1 MQSCA
6 WQRGSGC
13 GGKEE
18 ERAQGSPKDSP
29 GLELAMETGVGMEA
43 CHLPYLLGL
52 APFPTCLGTI
62 WRLLY
67 LFCCD
72 LGRRAVFH
80 CLAEEVGRR
89 HRNMP
94 VSRGITA

>member
-1 MQSCA
+1 M
-6 WQRGSGC
+6 GTGLP
-13 GGKEE
+13 
-18 ERAQGSPKDSP
+18 QGQPWL
-29 GLELAMETGVGMEA
+29 GAGMGTGVGMEA

-52 APFPTCLGTI
+52 APFPACLGTI

-94 VSRGITA
+94 VSRGIAA

>member
-1 MQSCA
+1 MLRRGCSVPHGQGWPRA
-6 WQRGSGC
+6 RGGSGV
-13 GGKEE
+13 
-18 ERAQGSPKDSP
+18 
-29 GLELAMETGVGMEA
+29 GLEV
-43 CHLPYLLGL
+43 CHRPYLLGL

-94 VSRGITA
+94 TSHGITA